1 MRSAQLV
8 DALQGRCLLEDLAV
22 EERLCLH
29 RELRELGELM
39 RGGETKDETKGEV
52 DGDPD
57 ELSMVSKDGRTLV

>member
-8 DALQGRCLLEDLAV
+8 DALRGRCLLEDLAV

-39 RGGETKDETKGEV
+39 RGGETQTKGEV